1 MSSANQ
7 NKPLSWCLPE
17 LSIRGAGQ
25 EDRSSGYENGD
36 PPDPHGFQPFRA
48 RALICNWVCYV
59 IIAHPM
65 NGFSALSM
73 PAKKRKHL
81 KSGVQAE
88 TPLNCSNHDNVLTVD
103 NNVSQIKGSKSNFSK
118 GNICSN
124 KVGLEKFSEPKVTR
138 KREGL
143 DLDVTTTKKAKLCST
158 INTSNHS
165 EIENNIPVHSQGIAL
180 QNLNKFHNS
189 LKCTIYH
196 CQICQEAW
204 PLKTKPKNYPNYICS
219 RCSRDKCVP
228 KKFTNE
234 RLYSKS
240 IS

>member
-1 MSSANQ
+1 MNLNHVKQ
-7 NKPLSWCLPE
+7 IMNILKPACPLRKENISNLVFKLKLPLIAAIMIMCSLS
-17 LSIRGAGQ
+17 
-25 EDRSSGYENGD
+25 
-36 PPDPHGFQPFRA
+36 H
-48 RALICNWVCYV
+48 
-59 IIAHPM
+59 
-65 NGFSALSM
+65 
-73 PAKKRKHL
+73 
-81 KSGVQAE
+81 
-88 TPLNCSNHDNVLTVD
+88 
-103 NNVSQIKGSKSNFSK
+103 FSK

-138 KREGL
+138 KRKGL
-143 DLDVTTTKKAKLCST
+143 DLDVTTKKKAKLCST

-228 KKFTNE
+228 KKFSNE

>member
-1 MSSANQ
+1 MAALTKQ
-7 NKPLSWCLPE
+7 FKQGWFFT
-17 LSIRGAGQ
+17 I
-25 EDRSSGYENGD
+25 YEVTNV
-36 PPDPHGFQPFRA
+36 
-48 RALICNWVCYV
+48 VCESQSCKADNEH
-59 IIAHPM
+59 IEA
-65 NGFSALSM
+65 SM

-138 KREGL
+138 KRKGL
-143 DLDVTTTKKAKLCST
+143 DLDVTTKKKAKLCST
-158 INTSNHS
+158 INTRNHS

-189 LKCTIYH
+189 LK
-196 CQICQEAW
+196 
-204 PLKTKPKNYPNYICS
+204 
-219 RCSRDKCVP
+219 
-228 KKFTNE
+228 
-234 RLYSKS
+234 
-240 IS
+240 